1 MCETAVTIGARL
13 VASRIYDSAYAHVTD
28 KGLKTDKI
36 DHHFSDCSPVRS
48 GWQSWGGLGQGWAR
62 NAPHLHTPEA
72 TTVCLIRQH
81 GRQHGVYTPGS
92 LPFTGEGGRLNQS

>member
-48 GWQSWGGLGQGWAR
+48 GLAVLGGVGPGLG
-62 NAPHLHTPEA
+62 
-72 TTVCLIRQH
+72 
-81 GRQHGVYTPGS
+81 
-92 LPFTGEGGRLNQS
+92 